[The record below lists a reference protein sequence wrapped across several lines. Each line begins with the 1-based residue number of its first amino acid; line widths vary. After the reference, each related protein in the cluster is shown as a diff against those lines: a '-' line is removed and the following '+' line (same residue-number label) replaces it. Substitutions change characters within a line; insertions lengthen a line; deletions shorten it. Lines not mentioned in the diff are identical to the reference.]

1 MHLPEDDLQAP
12 PGVYRE
18 RTREAETSGPPAERL
33 DLEVAVIG
41 AGYTGLSAA
50 LHLAEAGARVAVLEA
65 RSVGWGASGR
75 AFGQLVPYLKHDHD
89 ATLRHYGPERGQ
101 RIVDAIAAG
110 PDLVYEL
117 IHRHGIDC
125 DLVRTGLLFAAHAP
139 SGARALAARARYWQ
153 ERGAPVQMLDAAGTE
168 AALGSRA
175 YDTAL
180 LDRRGGHLVPYAY
193 AHGLARAA
201 TAAGAAIHC
210 RTPVRAI
217 ARDGSRWRLDAGAA
231 GAAADAVIIA
241 ANAYG
246 RQLWPGLSE
255 SVVPMRAHGM
265 ASQPISDNLRRSLLP
280 GGQPLTDTR
289 RLYSGV
295 RVMANGR
302 LHISLAG
309 PAAGPERSP
318 PLAAADARVASLFP
332 DLGKLEWAEQWSG
345 WVALTPDMFPRLHE
359 LAPGLYAGLG
369 YSGRGICAATMIGRE
384 LALRLSGADESTL
397 AFPLSPLRPLP
408 GHHLSAW
415 MLRPLAAVHG
425 MLDAL
430 DDRRAGRR

>member
-1 MHLPEDDLQAP
+1 MHRPADDLQAP

-18 RTREAETSGPPAERL
+18 RTREVDVPGPPTAPLEA
-33 DLEVAVIG
+33 EVAVIG
-41 AGYTGLSAA
+41 AGFTGLSAA
-50 LHLAEAGARVAVLEA
+50 LHLAESGARVAVLEA
-65 RSVGWGASGR
+65 KSVGWGASGR
-75 AFGQLVPYLKHDHD
+75 AFGQLVPYLKHDHA
-89 ATLRHYGPERGQ
+89 ATLRHYGPERGA
-101 RIVDAIAAG
+101 RIVDAVAAG
-110 PDLVYEL
+110 PNLVYGL
-117 IHRHGIDC
+117 VDRHGIDC
-125 DLVRTGLLFAAHAP
+125 DLVRSGLLFAAHSPA
-139 SGARALAARARYWQ
+139 GARSLAARAAYWQ
-153 ERGAPVQMLDAAGTE
+153 GRGAAVEMLDTAGTE

-201 TAAGAAIHC
+201 LAAGAAIHE

-217 ARDGSRWRLDAGAA
+217 VRQAGRWRLDAGTA
-231 GAAADAVIIA
+231 GVRAESVIIA

-246 RQLWPGLSE
+246 RQLWPGLAE
-255 SVVPMRAHGM
+255 SVVPMRGHGM
-265 ASQPISDNLRRSLLP
+265 ASRPISDNLSRAILP

-295 RVMANGR
+295 RLLASGR

-309 PAAGPERSP
+309 PAAGPERNP

-345 WVALTPDMFPRLHE
+345 WVALTVDMFPRVHE

-384 LALRLSGADESTL
+384 LALRLAGTDEAEL
-397 AFPLSPLRPLP
+397 AFPLSPLKPLP
-408 GHHLSAW
+408 AHGFSAW
-415 MLRPLAAVHG
+415 ALRPLSTVYG
-425 MLDAL
+425 LLDAL
-430 DDRRAGRR
+430 DERRAGRR